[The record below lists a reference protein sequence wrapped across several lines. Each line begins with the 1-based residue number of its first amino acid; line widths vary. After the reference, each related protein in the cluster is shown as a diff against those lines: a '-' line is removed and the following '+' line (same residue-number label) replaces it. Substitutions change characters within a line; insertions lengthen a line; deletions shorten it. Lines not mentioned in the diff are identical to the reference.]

1 MRVSLISF
9 ILNFV
14 KCWFMLLPFYERYRR
29 VHFLRKLY
37 SIANKGPLGSGLILW
52 YPLRGDF
59 GFYAVRGF
67 FQLFRFLLG
76 LPSRIALLSFLFF
89 QFAFYFLMLF
99 PRMFVSLFVY
109 VYNVTTF
116 SFFFITSQLFMLFD
130 ILQLFVTVFAG
141 PVAAYLKLWY
151 YKALSFMVR
160 NNSSVALYF
169 IHSALFWLMSFIA
182 VAATLSLLF
191 YRSDIFVGFSHYDL
205 GLGKLDVIT
214 HGLVGHWYRSN
225 WWYFRIWVLYATLYF
240 VFPGLR
246 DSIKE
251 NFNFI
256 MFFPIF
262 LYFYDNRG
270 LSFGRDLGFR
280 ELDNFNSLYSVQF
293 LLTFGSLLSNYIFSQ
308 YGESSS
314 SGHPGDIYRAGVS
327 SEPLSRDQFVE
338 KMRGSRY
345 EVFPSRSR
353 RNVEVYDIRGR
364 KGLFYKLDF
373 LHTLSL
379 EPNSLRAH
387 HGYRQGQVA
396 YLMDHTELDFKA
408 ADFIDPVLVR
418 DMYFDEKYYNRMIE
432 DIDSGVFLNKLYVD
446 YEPRSQYEGDSL
458 AAALYRYNNM
468 GSLANEPRYYKSI

>member
-109 VYNVTTF
+109 VFNVTTF

-246 DSIKE
+246 DSIIE
-251 NFNFI
+251 NFKLIKF
-256 MFFPIF
+256 
-262 LYFYDNRG
+262 
-270 LSFGRDLGFR
+270 
-280 ELDNFNSLYSVQF
+280 F
-293 LLTFGSLLSNYIFSQ
+293 LLFIVICYIII
-308 YGESSS
+308 
-314 SGHPGDIYRAGVS
+314 IY
-327 SEPLSRDQFVE
+327 
-338 KMRGSRY
+338 
-345 EVFPSRSR
+345 
-353 RNVEVYDIRGR
+353 I
-364 KGLFYKLDF
+364 
-373 LHTLSL
+373 
-379 EPNSLRAH
+379 
-387 HGYRQGQVA
+387 
-396 YLMDHTELDFKA
+396 
-408 ADFIDPVLVR
+408 LV
-418 DMYFDEKYYNRMIE
+418 
-432 DIDSGVFLNKLYVD
+432 
-446 YEPRSQYEGDSL
+446 
-458 AAALYRYNNM
+458 
-468 GSLANEPRYYKSI
+468 